1 MFVRFL
7 PVKGSGFL
15 APARAVGHGA
25 ARGGKWK
32 FRGLNVVD
40 VFKGGAQPEIHDTT
54 PLNGANFI

>member
-15 APARAVGHGA
+15 APACAVGHGA

-32 FRGLNVVD
+32 WFRGLNVVD
-40 VFKGGAQPEIHDTT
+40 VFKGGA
-54 PLNGANFI
+54 